1 MKLFNSLLLA
11 SAMTATFA
19 MAQDDSVLKP
29 AVDEAAK
36 INESAAKSQDKINN
50 IADQIDSKLQ
60 AFKTL
65 NKEIEDQKYTILMAQ
80 KSGDKE
86 RAKWELTKLLRLV
99 PDKNHPVHI
108 KAKSDLKWY
117 P

>member
-36 INESAAKSQDKINN
+36 INESA
-50 IADQIDSKLQ
+50 
-60 AFKTL
+60 
-65 NKEIEDQKYTILMAQ
+65 
-80 KSGDKE
+80 
-86 RAKWELTKLLRLV
+86 R
-99 PDKNHPVHI
+99 
-108 KAKSDLKWY
+108 
-117 P
+117 

>member
-29 AVDEAAK
+29 VVDEAAK

-50 IADQIDSKLQ
+50 IADQIDSIYG
-60 AFKTL
+60 FFP
-65 NKEIEDQKYTILMAQ
+65 
-80 KSGDKE
+80 
-86 RAKWELTKLLRLV
+86 RF
-99 PDKNHPVHI
+99 I
-108 KAKSDLKWY
+108 KATINFILYAWFKCI
-117 P
+117 